1 MKMTRKNDKIT
12 RGQAEFYLNH
22 WADFTRKYGND
33 ADLMCKEFQYKI
45 VESEKPDLD
54 KEIDPEEMMWVAV
67 YPEDLEDHREED
79 GSMLQEWKTFEV
91 WYGR

>member
-1 MKMTRKNDKIT
+1 MSLREKIREVLDDIAT
-12 RGQAEFYLNH
+12 AGY
-22 WADFTRKYGND
+22 
-33 ADLMCKEFQYKI
+33 
-45 VESEKPDLD
+45 VSEEYPSKCDLD